1 VAAIQSTQ
9 GDIILTAGRDIHANA
24 AHIASQGEQGSITL
38 NAGQNLTL
46 GTAAIRDQQQNI
58 LDSDNYRKT
67 DIRQQIGSEISAKGK
82 IELTAGQQLSSQA
95 ATISTDNQLNLKAQD
110 ITLSSAANREQ
121 LSANSKITSKGLLSK
136 STTITHNEVGNQIVL
151 N

>member
-82 IELTAGQQLSSQA
+82 IELTAGQQLSS
-95 ATISTDNQLNLKAQD
+95 
-110 ITLSSAANREQ
+110 
-121 LSANSKITSKGLLSK
+121 
-136 STTITHNEVGNQIVL
+136 
-151 N
+151 